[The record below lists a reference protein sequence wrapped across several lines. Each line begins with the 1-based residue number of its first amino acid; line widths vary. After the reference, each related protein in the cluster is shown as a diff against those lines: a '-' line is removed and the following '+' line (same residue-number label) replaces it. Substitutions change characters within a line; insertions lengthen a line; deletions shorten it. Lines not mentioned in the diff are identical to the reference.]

1 MKSDEVMDS
10 IDPLPENNSIFN
22 ISSHLREMA
31 ALHPHQRAVVVP
43 KARDKDGRV
52 AYTHLTFSQLENESD
67 RMAFGLNSI
76 GITRGTR
83 TILMVKPGIEFFILT
98 FSLFKVGA
106 VPVVVDPGM
115 GIRRMLGCLKQS
127 MPEAFIGIPKA
138 HALRIFC
145 PKYFQTVKTSVTV
158 GRRWFWG
165 GHSFNSIRHIGKD
178 PFPIAQTRY
187 KEAAAIL
194 FTTGSTGPA
203 KGAIYSHKTFDAQIR
218 QLKSCFNIGENEIDL
233 PTFPLFALFDPALGM
248 TAVIPDMDPTRP
260 AFVNPKKIIEAI
272 ENQGVTNMF
281 ASPALLNRVGRFG
294 QENKVRLPSLKR
306 VVSAGAPV
314 APANIEQ
321 FLTMLCDEA
330 QIYTPYGATEAV
342 PVAVIGSR
350 EILSETAMRSE
361 KGHGLCVGRPL
372 DGVEVNIIRI
382 DDGPIKQWS
391 DDLLVDDGD
400 IGEIVVRGNLVS
412 PRYFKLPRQNA
423 LSKIIKGKTVY
434 HRMGDLGWRDNK
446 GRIWFCG
453 RKSHR
458 VSTANGTLFT
468 IPCEAIFNTHPCVAR
483 SALVGV
489 GNPPEQKPVIC
500 IELDKRQK
508 GTSINELEQELIQLA
523 KGNFLTENID
533 TILFHRGF
541 PVDIRHNSK
550 IFREQL
556 SLWASKKINVHG
568 VMQP

>member
-1 MKSDEVMDS
+1 MDS
-10 IDPLPENNSIFN
+10 NDSLPENNSIFN
-22 ISSHLREMA
+22 ISSHLREA
-31 ALHPHQRAVVVP
+31 AARHPHRRAVVVP
-43 KARDKDGRV
+43 ETRDRAGRI
-52 AYTHLTFSQLENESD
+52 AYTHLTFSELENESD
-67 RMAFGLNSI
+67 AMAFGLTSI

-83 TILMVKPGIEFFILT
+83 TILMVTPGIEFFILT
-98 FSLFKVGA
+98 FSLFKIGA
-106 VPVVVDPGM
+106 IPVVVDPGM
-115 GIRRMLGCLKQS
+115 GIQRMLECLKQS
-127 MPEAFIGIPKA
+127 EPVAFVGIPKA
-138 HALRIFC
+138 HLLRMVF
-145 PKYFQTVKTSVTV
+145 PKYFQTVRIRVTV

-165 GHSFNSIRHIGKD
+165 GHSFRRIRHHGND

-203 KGAIYSHKTFDAQIR
+203 KGAIYTHKTFDAQIR
-218 QLKSCFNIGENEIDL
+218 QIKSYFNPGEDEIDL

-248 TAVIPDMDPTRP
+248 TAVIPDMNPTRP
-260 AFVNPKKIIEAI
+260 AFVNPRKIIEII
-272 ENQGVTNMF
+272 ENQGITNMF

-294 QENKVRLPSLKR
+294 KENGIRLPSLRR

-314 APANIEQ
+314 TPANIEQ
-321 FLTMLCDEA
+321 FLTMLADDA
-330 QIYTPYGATEAV
+330 QIHTPYGATEAV
-342 PVAVIGSR
+342 PVAAIGSR
-350 EILSETAMRSE
+350 EILSETAMRTE
-361 KGHGLCVGRPL
+361 KGHGICVGLPL

-391 DDLLVDDGD
+391 DSLLVEDGD

-412 PRYFKLPRQNA
+412 PRYFKRPRQNA

-458 VSTANGTLFT
+458 VITENGPLFT
-468 IPCEAIFNTHPCVAR
+468 IPCESIFNTHPGVSR

-500 IELDKRQK
+500 IELNKKQK
-508 GTSINELEQELIQLA
+508 GTSRKELEQELLQLA
-523 KGNFLTENID
+523 KSNFLTENIN
-533 TILFHRGF
+533 TFLFHRRF

-550 IFREQL
+550 IFREKL
-556 SLWASKKINVHG
+556 ALWAEKKIKGHG
-568 VMQP
+568 VMGP